1 LCRIRGNSE
10 HLGFGVKANDLPCEK
25 SEPDCEL
32 AGPAAKIE
40 HAVILAEA
48 DDLSNASDQ
57 YRRVWGP
64 AATVIRCRFTEAMW
78 FKGRRIGQGAL
89 LTRAPHFGE
98 PHRAW
103 PPNP

>member
-1 LCRIRGNSE
+1 MEIATHRDEAKLAKRRIKIKRAALTEAHVGREALCRIRGNSE
-10 HLGFGVKANDLPCEK
+10 HLGFGIKTNDLPCEI

-57 YRRVWGP
+57 YRRGAGWGP
-64 AATVIRCRFTEAMW
+64 PR
-78 FKGRRIGQGAL
+78 
-89 LTRAPHFGE
+89 
-98 PHRAW
+98 
-103 PPNP
+103 